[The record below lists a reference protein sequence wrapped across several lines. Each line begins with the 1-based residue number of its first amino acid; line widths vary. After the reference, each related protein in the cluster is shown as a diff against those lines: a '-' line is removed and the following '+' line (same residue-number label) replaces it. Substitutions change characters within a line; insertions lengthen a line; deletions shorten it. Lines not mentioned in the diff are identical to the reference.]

1 MRKRI
6 WDSIKGVWKEVT
18 AEHPIHAAKRAVK
31 DAKKAKDKADREAY
45 KKKTKGPRNVLLKFP
60 DTKGESSRT
69 VSISNKQDKSKFYKK
84 RSDPLAMK
92 KSNEK
97 TAADKDASI
106 KKAEAKG
113 KKLKANREKARSK
126 KGSSMFA
133 SPKTR
138 RQEEGLKKGMEK
150 RTAHKKRKLEKSR
163 YYIKHRDDKAVVYE
177 WSDKAGKF
185 VVKKG
190 RPSKKDST
198 YKGERPPRTESGK
211 LAKTDPK
218 KKRFSKEQQIEKT
231 RRTLSKEDF
240 DMLPLKEK
248 GQGLKRP
255 SNSKK
260 LSPSKKKPSKKT
272 QPKHTGSG
280 ENLKFTKPK
289 KNKKKD
295 KPYNAGKKAGR

>member
-92 KSNEK
+92 KGGDQFRAEQKAKKEAIEK
-97 TAADKDASI
+97 KADK
-106 KKAEAKG
+106 
-113 KKLKANREKARSK
+113 LKSNREKARSK
-126 KGSSMFA
+126 KGSSMFT
-133 SPKTR
+133 SPKAR
-138 RQEEGLKKGMEK
+138 RQKEGLKKGMEK
-150 RTAHKKRKLEKSR
+150 RTAHKKSKLQKSR

-190 RPSKKDST
+190 K
-198 YKGERPPRTESGK
+198 
-211 LAKTDPK
+211 PK
-218 KKRFSKEQQIEKT
+218 KEGKPVTVPTNTKGHKSMTPKKWEERSKHGNK
-231 RRTLSKEDF
+231 
-240 DMLPLKEK
+240 
-248 GQGLKRP
+248 GLKRP
-255 SNSKK
+255 SNPKELRPTKDLPKK
-260 LSPSKKKPSKKT
+260 MQPPKKK
-272 QPKHTGSG
+272 
-280 ENLKFTKPK
+280 N
-289 KNKKKD
+289 NKKK
-295 KPYNAGKKAGR
+295 KFPYK